1 VSVTGTGAS
10 SQAEQTAN
18 GIGAETPT
26 NGFLWPNRPNIIDF
40 WFWLQTNV
48 SIPEAALPVTS
59 PYPQYALWQAL
70 ELVLCDRGV
79 SSWATNPNG
88 DNCIAPMPRNLWG
101 GISYTLAVYNCATHL
116 LLGIAPDQPGQNFFT
131 AARANSGYSLVN
143 PSTGLIVAASDVTT
157 SSTLTPPKWASGL
170 TVSQLG
176 FMKTPYGREYLA
188 YNQAYGPTI
197 VGLT

>member
-10 SQAEQTAN
+10 MQATQTAN
-18 GIGAETPT
+18 GVGSEVPT
-26 NGFLWPNRPNIIDF
+26 NAFLWPNRPNITDF

-79 SSWATNPNG
+79 PFRNG
-88 DNCIAPMPRNLWG
+88 MNFEYSEPTPRNLWG

-116 LLGIAPDQPGQNFFT
+116 LLGIAPDMPGQSFFT

-188 YNQAYGPTI
+188 YNQAYGPTV